1 MIPRLKDAYEK
12 KTIDDLQKKFSM
24 KNKYM
29 VPKFIKVVL
38 NMGLGLDANDK
49 KKLQNCIED
58 MSLISGQKPIV
69 TKFKKSISNFKTRK
83 GTTAGVKVTLRSNR
97 MYEFIDRLVNI
108 ALPRIKDFQGLSVNG
123 FDTFGNYSFGIK
135 EHIIFPEINFDKVD
149 RIRGMDITL
158 VTNSK
163 NKKFTFALLES
174 MNFPFNKQKKN
185 KEINWGTMAK
195 TSSIQRNLK
204 RIRLAKKFLKK
215 RENLKKIIK
224 NRKLPLEDRF
234 AAQLKLAK
242 IPKNSSK
249 TRIRNR
255 CEITG
260 RPHGYYRKL
269 KISRIAL
276 RDLAS
281 KGKIPGMTKSSW

>member
-1 MIPRLKDAYEK
+1 MIPRLKEQYNK
-12 KTIDDLQKKFSM
+12 KIVVDLQKKFSM
-24 KNKYM
+24 KNKLM
-29 VPKFIKVVL
+29 VPRIKKVVL

-49 KKLQNCIED
+49 KIVQNSLED
-58 MSLISGQKPIV
+58 VSLISGQKPII

-83 GTTAGVKVTLRSNR
+83 GTAAGIKVTLRSNK

-108 ALPRIKDFQGLSVNG
+108 ALPRIKDFRGLSMSG
-123 FDTFGNYSFGIK
+123 FDNFGNYSFGIK
-135 EHIIFPEINFDKVD
+135 EHIIFPEIDFDKVN

-158 VTNSK
+158 VTTGRD
-163 NKKFTFALLES
+163 KKTTLALLEA
-174 MNFPFNKQKKN
+174 MNFPFIKKIE
-185 KEINWGTMAK
+185 KKGINWGDMAK
-195 TSSIQRNLK
+195 TSAIQRNLK
-204 RIRLAKKFLKK
+204 RIKLAKKFLKK
-215 RENLKKIIK
+215 RESLKKIIK
-224 NRKLPLEDRF
+224 NKKLPLEERF

-242 IPKNSSK
+242 IPRNSAK
-249 TRIRNR
+249 VRIRNR

-260 RPHGYYRKL
+260 RPHGVYRKL